1 MELSLIF
8 LGGMTGIV
16 DCVAVVGDTVCLVD
30 WKTSEKTKHSL
41 KALYD
46 APLQLAA
53 YIGQDFSRHSC
64 RSSSVVD
71 L

>member
-1 MELSLIF
+1 MF
-8 LGGMTGIV
+8 LCGMTGIV

-53 YIGQDFSRHSC
+53 YIGQDFCRQWC

-71 L
+71 P